1 MACRNTCRLCKKL
14 TLSTAIAVSG
24 SNLVITIPSGCY
36 LDDTKYCIVT
46 AQSIPSTATINMPV
60 YVQIG
65 STGTVLYPLINC
77 DGTQIVAADIQ
88 KRTRYATRVETS
100 PTSGVFRL
108 LGNICCDRNNNLA
121 SITGTTPTTTAV
133 ASAVAETDIAVESE
147 VAETTIT
154 KSGKGR

>member
-1 MACRNTCRLCKKL
+1 MACKNTCRLCPKL

-46 AQSIPSTATINMPV
+46 AQSIPSTATINMPT
-60 YVQIG
+60 YLQISG
-65 STGTVLYPLINC
+65 TTVLYPLINC
-77 DGTQIVAADIQ
+77 DGTQIVAADLQ
-88 KRTRYATRVETS
+88 KRTKYSVRVETS

-121 SITGTTPTTTAV
+121 SITGTTPTATAV
-133 ASAVAETDIAVESE
+133 TSLTAETDIAVESE